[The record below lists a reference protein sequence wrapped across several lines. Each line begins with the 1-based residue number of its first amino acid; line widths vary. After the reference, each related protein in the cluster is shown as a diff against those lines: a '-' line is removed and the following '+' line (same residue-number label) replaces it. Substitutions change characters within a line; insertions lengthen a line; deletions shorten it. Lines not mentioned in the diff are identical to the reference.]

1 MIKGAIFDLDGV
13 LTPTQE
19 LHFRA
24 WQSVFN
30 EFLAQEFPGSP
41 EFSYPEYLAQVDGKP
56 RAAGVDSFLA
66 GRGIE
71 LSLARQRELAELK
84 DSFFH
89 QELKRGIEPYPGVKE
104 FLLQL
109 RDRGV
114 KLAMVSSSRN
124 AAQVLAAADL
134 SNFFAV
140 QIDGNAKLAGKPDPA
155 AFLSAAQALQVEPKA
170 VAIFEDALAGVEAGR
185 RGGFGLVVGIDRGGN
200 RIALKEHGADWV
212 VKGLEAVSWE
222 GLLAWFS
229 EVKLPSALAEFARLK
244 SEIAGRKLGIF
255 LDYDGTLAEIAPRPE
270 LAVLAP
276 YGLEA
281 LRMVAQVHPTFIIS
295 GRDLVDV
302 RNLVG
307 IPSLY
312 YAGSHGYQI
321 EGPDFQYQFDPTLA
335 PLINQVGLSLMPLEQ
350 EVSGCLVEIKG
361 YAVAVH
367 YRLVAPDLVP
377 QIRERLEAALAGTPG
392 LKLAE
397 GKMLFEI
404 RPDQDWD
411 KGKALE
417 YLLELFLPRLG
428 EIYPLYI
435 GDDTTDEDAFRAVAG
450 RGIGILVSE
459 WPRPTLARY
468 LLQDPCEV
476 AELLGRLG
484 GL

>member
-1 MIKGAIFDLDGV
+1 
-13 LTPTQE
+13 
-19 LHFRA
+19 
-24 WQSVFN
+24 
-30 EFLAQEFPGSP
+30 
-41 EFSYPEYLAQVDGKP
+41 
-56 RAAGVDSFLA
+56 
-66 GRGIE
+66 
-71 LSLARQRELAELK
+71 
-84 DSFFH
+84 
-89 QELKRGIEPYPGVKE
+89 
-104 FLLQL
+104 
-109 RDRGV
+109 
-114 KLAMVSSSRN
+114 
-124 AAQVLAAADL
+124 
-134 SNFFAV
+134 
-140 QIDGNAKLAGKPDPA
+140 
-155 AFLSAAQALQVEPKA
+155 
-170 VAIFEDALAGVEAGR
+170 
-185 RGGFGLVVGIDRGGN
+185 
-200 RIALKEHGADWV
+200 
-212 VKGLEAVSWE
+212 
-222 GLLAWFS
+222 
-229 EVKLPSALAEFARLK
+229 
-244 SEIAGRKLGIF
+244 
-255 LDYDGTLAEIAPRPE
+255 
-270 LAVLAP
+270 
-276 YGLEA
+276 
-281 LRMVAQVHPTFIIS
+281 MVAQVHPTFIIS